1 MYMDYIN
8 TITKD
13 FLMQD
18 VSQFLNLSIVELFRL
33 FETIYAESEKEP
45 ETFIENFLANRK
57 IDKTLKRIQMFHLSR
72 RLNGTD
78 LHDNNNLEQLLL
90 NESPL
95 SLFLRKYGVTFAKVE
110 NHIGLYYK
118 GVFQPLDDESKYE
131 NGNIWYIR
139 GRLGY
144 DQNFDYCVNGFA
156 FREQLEKNDYFSAL
170 SKGPELVQNIACL
183 FNIEE
188 MLTDYCNNSQ
198 YYCAGYII
206 PLSEVVFDLPIPPKT
221 NKDKTV
227 GLIKQSLVRL
237 YDSWRKCD
245 SFGNLVLRLS
255 DSAMIKPE
263 WFICSEK
270 IADFVE

>member
-1 MYMDYIN
+1 MDYIN
-8 TITKD
+8 TITED

-18 VSQFLNLSIVELFRL
+18 VSQFLNLSVVELFRL
-33 FETIYAESEKEP
+33 FETIYAKSEKDP

-57 IDKTLKRIQMFHLSR
+57 MDKTLEHIQMFHLSR

-95 SLFLRKYGVTFAKVE
+95 SLFLKKYGITFSKVE

-118 GVFQPLDDESKYE
+118 DIFQPLDDESKYE
-131 NGNIWYIR
+131 NGNIWYVR

-144 DQNFDYCVNGFA
+144 DQDFDYCVNGFA
-156 FREQLEKNDYFSAL
+156 FRERLERNYYFSAL
-170 SKGPELVQNIACL
+170 SNGPEFVQNIACL
-183 FNIEE
+183 FNIEK

-198 YYCAGYII
+198 YYCAEYII
-206 PLSEVVFDLPIPPKT
+206 PLSDVIFDLNVPPET

-227 GLIKQSLVRL
+227 ELIKQSLVKL
-237 YDSWRKCD
+237 YDSWRRCD
-245 SFGNLVLRLS
+245 SFENLVLRLS
-255 DSAMIKPE
+255 DHATIKPE
-263 WFICSEK
+263 WFIRAEK